1 MWSRGTALRCP
12 PALSLTRHQLL
23 YRKKLCRLLRAPQE
37 CQLVTL
43 TPSNPSPNPI
53 TLTRSFRW

>member
-43 TPSNPSPNPI
+43 TLVTLALTL